1 MDKRKGLLKQAAE
14 KMLQLHEENKGHR
27 KRAHAIQLLYKQAE
41 MGYGRLPSSHNEFE
55 EKIASLIKQDLK
67 VVEKA
72 LEITGGHAKLGE
84 VENENIDPLAPQNAN
99 QAFEAQIIG
108 N

>member
-1 MDKRKGLLKQAAE
+1 MVKNKGLLKLAAE

-41 MGYGRLPSSHNEFE
+41 MGFGRLPSSRNEFE
-55 EKIASLIKQDLK
+55 EKIASLINQDLK

-72 LEITGGHAKLGE
+72 LEMTGGQTKLGE
-84 VENENIDPLAPQNAN
+84 VENENIDPLAPKNAN
-99 QAFEAQIIG
+99 QAFEASIIG